1 MSLFPT
7 RAILVRSPGDEPK
20 LIDVG
25 LRRHTLQ
32 PTEVI
37 IENSA
42 SGLCHSDLNLVNG
55 HLPQFS
61 FPVIPGHEGAG
72 VVMEIGK
79 EVVGL
84 SVGDQVLT
92 SWSYCG
98 RCRMCERGRPSVCE
112 EWQSRNLSGSRAD
125 GSAAFETLNHPPPN
139 EKIGSQL
146 IGQAALSKHMIVE
159 QSSCVK
165 LPISVSKSDLDW
177 LAPLGCGFITGAG
190 TVFNCI
196 PKPIKSGSRMAVF
209 GVGAVGCAALM
220 AAKSLDMFEEII
232 AIDIHAERLELAKSL
247 GATSVVLSDGIDD
260 VSPQVRS
267 KTEKKMGVD
276 YAIECT
282 GLSSCM
288 KEAYGSLANG
298 GQLCLVGIARHGTKM
313 DIDVSDHV
321 NDMKTVQGCLE
332 GDCVPSELIPKLIQ
346 LNKEG
351 QFPFYQLCKKY
362 PIVKFQEA
370 INDMKT
376 GKVIKPI
383 LVWD

>member
-1 MSLFPT
+1 MSPFPT
-7 RAILVRSPGDEPK
+7 RAIFVQSPGAEPK

-25 LRRHTLQ
+25 FKRDTLQ

-42 SGLCHSDLNLVNG
+42 SGLCHSDLILMDG
-55 HLPQFS
+55 HLPQFT

-84 SVGDQVLT
+84 AVGDQVLT

-98 RCRMCERGRPSVCE
+98 KCRMCERGRPSVCE

-125 GSAAFETLNHPPPN
+125 GSAAFETLNDPPPD

-146 IGQAALSKHMIVE
+146 IGQAALAKHMIVE

-165 LPISVSKSDLDW
+165 LPAPVSKSDLDW

-190 TVFNCI
+190 TIFNCI
-196 PKPIKSGSRMAVF
+196 PKPIKSGSTIAVF

-220 AAKSLDMFEEII
+220 AAKSVDIFEEIV
-232 AIDIHAERLELAKSL
+232 AIDIHPRRLELAKSL
-247 GATSVVLSDGIDD
+247 GATSVVLSDGTND
-260 VSPQVRS
+260 VSPQVKA
-267 KTEKKMGVD
+267 KTEKLVGVD

-298 GQLCLVGIARHGTKM
+298 GMLCLVGIARPGTKM
-313 DIDVSDHV
+313 DFDPLAHV

-332 GDCVPSELIPKLIQ
+332 GDCVPSDLIPRLIQ

-362 PIVKFQEA
+362 PIDKFGEA
-370 INDMKT
+370 MNDMKT

>member
-7 RAILVRSPGDEPK
+7 RAIFVQSPGDEPK

-25 LRRHTLQ
+25 LRRQTLQ

-42 SGLCHSDLNLVNG
+42 SGLCHSDLNLMNG
-55 HLPQFS
+55 HLPTFS

-84 SVGDQVLT
+84 AVGDQVLT

-98 RCRMCERGRPSVCE
+98 KCRMCERGRPSVCE

-159 QSSCVK
+159 QSSCIK
-165 LPISVSKSDLDW
+165 IQSSLSKSDLDW

-196 PKPIKSGSRMAVF
+196 PKPIRSGSRMAVF

-220 AAKSLDMFEEII
+220 AAKSLDVFEEII

-247 GATSVVLSDGIDD
+247 GATSVVLSDGIQD

-267 KTEKKMGVD
+267 KTSNSMGVD

-282 GLSSCM
+282 GSSSCDEQDDFFLCFEIDL
-288 KEAYGSLANG
+288 KSITLVFL
-298 GQLCLVGIARHGTKM
+298 QLVVLNM
-313 DIDVSDHV
+313 VSD
-321 NDMKTVQGCLE
+321 MKSVRGCLE
-332 GDCVPSELIPKLIQ
+332 GDCIPSDLIQKLIQ

-362 PIVKFQEA
+362 PIENFSEA
-370 INDMKT
+370 MNDMST

-383 LVWD
+383 C

>member
-1 MSLFPT
+1 MSLFST
-7 RAILVRSPGDEPK
+7 RAIVVQSPGAVPK

-25 LRRHTLQ
+25 LRQHTLQ

-42 SGLCHSDLNLVNG
+42 SGLCHSDLNLMNG

-72 VVMEIGK
+72 VVMEVGK

-84 SVGDQVLT
+84 AVGDQVLT
-92 SWSYCG
+92 SWSYCEK
-98 RCRMCERGRPSVCE
+98 CRMCERGRPSVCE
-112 EWQSRNLSGSRAD
+112 EWQSRNLSGSRTD
-125 GSAAFETLNHPPPN
+125 GSAAFETLNNPSPD

-146 IGQAALSKHMIVE
+146 IGQAALAKHMIVE

-165 LPISVSKSDLDW
+165 LPVSISKSDLDW

-190 TVFNCI
+190 TVLNCI
-196 PKPIKSGSRMAVF
+196 PQPIKAGSRVAVF

-220 AAKSLDMFEEII
+220 AAKSLDKFEEII
-232 AIDIHAERLELAKSL
+232 AIDVHAGRLELAKSL
-247 GATSVVLSDGIDD
+247 GATSIVLSDGKND
-260 VSPQVRS
+260 VSPQVKERTG
-267 KTEKKMGVD
+267 KLTGVD
-276 YAIECT
+276 YAVECT

-298 GQLCLVGIARHGTKM
+298 GMLCLVGIARPGTKM
-313 DIDVSDHV
+313 DIDAVDHV

-332 GDCVPSELIPKLIQ
+332 GDCVPSDLIPRLIQ
-346 LNKEG
+346 LNKDG

-362 PIVKFQEA
+362 PIDKFEEA

>member
-7 RAILVRSPGDEPK
+7 RAIFVLSPGAEPK

-32 PTEVI
+32 PTEVM

-42 SGLCHSDLNLVNG
+42 SGLCHSDINLMNG
-55 HLPQFS
+55 HVPRFT
-61 FPVIPGHEGAG
+61 FPLIPGHEGAG

-84 SVGDQVLT
+84 AVGDQVLT

-98 RCRMCERGRPSVCE
+98 KCRMCERGRPSVCE

-125 GSAAFETLNHPPPN
+125 GSAAFETLNNPPPD
-139 EKIGSQL
+139 EKIGSQM
-146 IGQAALSKHMIVE
+146 IGQAALAKHMIVE
-159 QSSCVK
+159 QSSCTK
-165 LPISVSKSDLDW
+165 IQTSLSKSDLDW

-190 TVFNCI
+190 TVFNCL
-196 PKPIKSGSRMAVF
+196 PKPIKSGSTIAVF
-209 GVGAVGCAALM
+209 GVGAVGCSALM
-220 AAKSLDMFEEII
+220 AAKSLDLFEEII
-232 AIDIHAERLELAKSL
+232 AIDIHPERLELAKSL
-247 GATSVVLSDGIDD
+247 GATSVVLSDGTKD

-267 KTEKKMGVD
+267 KTAKSLGVD
-276 YAIECT
+276 YMIECT

-288 KEAYGSLANG
+288 KEAYASLVNG
-298 GQLCLVGIARHGTKM
+298 GMLCLVGIARPGTKL
-313 DIDVSDHV
+313 DIEVVTMVSD
-321 NDMKTVQGCLE
+321 MKSLRGCLQ
-332 GDCVPSELIPKLIQ
+332 GDCVPSDLIQKLIQ

-362 PIVKFQEA
+362 PIENFTEA
-370 INDMKT
+370 MNDMTT

-383 LVWD
+383 C